1 MQIGVSTVAV
11 YRTVV
16 LTCAVFFSAGLMI
29 AVLGPSLPILAA
41 RLEIDIAAL
50 GGLFSTFSVG
60 VMLAQVV
67 CVWASG
73 RFGQRATLAA
83 SMLLMGAG
91 GVALTQ
97 SGNLLGILGA
107 ALVSGI
113 GFGGV
118 LAIGNTLIARLF
130 AARSAAALNGI
141 NLFFGVGSIVGP
153 ALAAAANTRLGTPQV
168 ALWAGAGGLIA
179 LAPLVLVAAA
189 PPPNAPARGVG
200 SARSK
205 ASGRDW
211 LFGLLLLAYTGTE
224 IGFSAWLTLYMI
236 SSVAMPQA
244 QAILVVSGFWFA
256 LTTGRG
262 LAAAFGSRLSPARLL
277 MLCLLGLLCGAL
289 LLAISIGQV
298 WLTVVAVLVFGLSCG
313 PIFPTVIAIITA
325 SDPTGAATSRAL
337 LLGNGGG
344 LIVPALIGLL
354 LTHSGPLAVATLL
367 IAVALLLILIGIA
380 TQRIASPPE
389 REQAAADPAQPGVCL

>member
-1 MQIGVSTVAV
+1 MQIGVSTVAAF
-11 YRTVV
+11 RTAV
-16 LTCAVFFSAGLMI
+16 LTCAAFFAAGLMI
-29 AVLGPSLPILAA
+29 AVLGPSLPMLAA

-107 ALVSGI
+107 ALVSGV

-153 ALAAAANTRLGTPQV
+153 ALAAAANTRFGTPQA
-168 ALWAGAGGLIA
+168 ALWVGAGGLIA

-189 PPPNAPARGVG
+189 QPNALASSIG
-200 SARSK
+200 SARAK
-205 ASGRDW
+205 ASGRGW
-211 LFGLLLLAYTGTE
+211 LFGLLLLAYTGIE

-236 SSVAMPQA
+236 SSAAMPQA

-262 LAAAFGSRLSPARLL
+262 LAAAFGSRLSPPHLL

-289 LLAISIGQV
+289 LLAFSIGQV
-298 WLTVVAVLVFGLSCG
+298 WLTIAAVLVFGLSCG
-313 PIFPTVIAIITA
+313 PVFPTVIAILTA

-354 LTHSGPLAVATLL
+354 LTHSGPLAVAVLL
-367 IAVALLLILIGIA
+367 IAVALLLLLIGIA
-380 TQRIASPPE
+380 TQRTEAPPE
-389 REQAAADPAQPGVCL
+389 REQAATDPAQPGVCL